1 MSHASKNGPF
11 GHPIPAREAGVLC
24 ARHNSTPRL
33 EISKSVS
40 PRAFPSPVGSPCW
53 VLTKIPFTLIL
64 CRHHRDRG
72 AHSLASGKGYFL
84 AQQRTTKAN
93 KMRFFDLH
101 FQSLPSLKKKKNP
114 THPPVFNPLVACQD
128 GRRKGVH
135 HTTLHCCCPTP
146 GHQSPQ
152 RANGAGSLGSLD
164 ALHAL
169 FLLRTLMFPK
179 VETNCCV

>member
-101 FQSLPSLKKKKNP
+101 FQSLPSLKKKKIP
-114 THPPVFNPLVACQD
+114 HTLLCSTPWLLAKMAAEKECIIQHSIVAAPPPATKV
-128 GRRKGVH
+128 RREQ
-135 HTTLHCCCPTP
+135 TEQ
-146 GHQSPQ
+146 GHWAAWMPCMPCSY
-152 RANGAGSLGSLD
+152 
-164 ALHAL
+164 
-169 FLLRTLMFPK
+169 
-179 VETNCCV
+179 